1 MMGSTE
7 PPAAGSA
14 VSAAAPLVALQPRAY
29 ALLKTMIAVITCDGA
44 MLGLYTSQVDAWK
57 VAKHIIGASM
67 WRCAPNSDVCEVID
81 WK

>member
-1 MMGSTE
+1 MRGSNIFKVE
-7 PPAAGSA
+7 PSY
-14 VSAAAPLVALQPRAY
+14 V
-29 ALLKTMIAVITCDGA
+29 AVITCDGA

>member
-1 MMGSTE
+1 MDAALGAR
-7 PPAAGSA
+7 PATSA
-14 VSAAAPLVALQPRAY
+14 SNTASSSVGDKGKECDPVF
-29 ALLKTMIAVITCDGA
+29 CDGT

-67 WRCAPNSDVCEVID
+67 WRCTPNSDVCEVID

>member
-1 MMGSTE
+1 
-7 PPAAGSA
+7 
-14 VSAAAPLVALQPRAY
+14 
-29 ALLKTMIAVITCDGA
+29 MIAVITCDGA
-44 MLGLYTSQVDAWK
+44 MLGLYTSQVDALK

>member
-1 MMGSTE
+1 MNRLRSLSYT
-7 PPAAGSA
+7 
-14 VSAAAPLVALQPRAY
+14 
-29 ALLKTMIAVITCDGA
+29 LLKTMIAVITCDGA

-67 WRCAPNSDVCEVID
+67 WRCVPNSDVCEVID